1 MRYNNYAA
9 AEADY
14 ATALEK
20 SVSPNSNYKK
30 DEVYNAM
37 SKQIYQKVVAQGT
50 ALPENWTIQR
60 ALEEAEKAYEVK
72 PLRYYLLQQGHCLFT
87 QKDYAKA
94 YEKYLAV
101 CLNESADTTQWS
113 QQSEKETWYYATRA
127 FELSGGDSVKAVALM
142 DSVIAHL
149 PRPVEMSD
157 AVYYLERAT
166 RLERIG
172 EYRKAVADY
181 NFYEDVV
188 GRQNLT
194 DRFFALRSQVELAAR
209 MSQQALDDM
218 HLAMR
223 RNPQHYFYAQECARI
238 YLVVGQ
244 YDNAVT
250 YGLKSLELRSDNPE
264 VHRLLALAYE
274 KLGNAEEA
282 AKHKALAE

>member
-1 MRYNNYAA
+1 MCNYLCGDFTKALEQF
-9 AEADY
+9 EAVGETDF
-14 ATALEK
+14 ATAETFYRASK
-20 SVSPNSNYKK
+20 CV
-30 DEVYNAM
+30 EAM
-37 SKQIYQKVVAQGT
+37 
-50 ALPENWTIQR
+50 
-60 ALEEAEKAYEVK
+60 
-72 PLRYYLLQQGHCLFT
+72 
-87 QKDYAKA
+87 
-94 YEKYLAV
+94 
-101 CLNESADTTQWS
+101 
-113 QQSEKETWYYATRA
+113 
-127 FELSGGDSVKAVALM
+127 GGDTLRRIALL
-142 DSVIAHL
+142 DSTMTLL
-149 PRPVEMSD
+149 PRPVPPRSAGYIM
-157 AVYYLERAT
+157 ERAN
-166 RLERIG
+166 LYYELG

-209 MSQQALDDM
+209 MYQQALDDM